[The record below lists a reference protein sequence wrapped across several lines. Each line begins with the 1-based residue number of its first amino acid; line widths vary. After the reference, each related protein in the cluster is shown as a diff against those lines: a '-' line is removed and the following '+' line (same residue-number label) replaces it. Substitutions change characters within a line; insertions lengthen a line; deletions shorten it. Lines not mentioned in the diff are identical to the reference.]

1 VTSDPW
7 FAGGERV
14 QIALA
19 GGSFGI
25 FWRTC
30 GSGPWLTALHG
41 FPTSSWDWAKVALSL
56 ERHFRVLCFDF
67 LGFGDS
73 DKPRA
78 HRYSIFEQAD
88 LTEALWRALGVEET
102 TVVAHD
108 YGATVAQ
115 ELLARSETAAR
126 VTSLTLL
133 NAAVYVRLA
142 RPLPIQRLLAG
153 RLTGPI
159 VARFVTERTFGRSF
173 RSIFSAQH
181 PIGEAEIHEH
191 WRVLER
197 RGGTARV
204 SHRLSHYMGDRT
216 RHADRWETALG
227 KAKCP
232 VSFIWGMADPRSG
245 AHIAEEIRRRL
256 PLAPFVELPD
266 VGHYPQLEV
275 PAAVASEIAA
285 AASRWREPRSSRM
298 PADP

>member
-1 VTSDPW
+1 VTSDRW
-7 FAGGERV
+7 FAGGERLR
-14 QIALA
+14 IALA
-19 GGSFGI
+19 AGSFEI
-25 FWRTC
+25 FCRVG

-41 FPTSSWDWAKVALSL
+41 FPTSSWDWAKATPSL
-56 ERHFRVLCFDF
+56 ERRFRVLCLDF

-88 LTEALWRALGVEET
+88 LTEALWRALGIEDT
-102 TVVAHD
+102 GVVAHD

-126 VTSLTLL
+126 VTGVTCL

-142 RPLPIQRLLAG
+142 RPLLIQRLLAG

-159 VARFVTERTFGRSF
+159 VAHAVTERTFRRSF
-173 RSIFSAQH
+173 ESIFSPQH
-181 PIGEAEIHEH
+181 PIDEPEIHEH

-197 RGGTARV
+197 RGGSARL
-204 SHRLSHYMGDRT
+204 SHRLSHYMGDRK
-216 RHADRWETALG
+216 RHADRWETALE
-227 KAKCP
+227 KAHCP

-245 AHIAEEIRRRL
+245 GHIAEEIRRRL

-285 AASRWREPRSSRM
+285 AASRWREPRSNRL

>member
-1 VTSDPW
+1 VKADAW

-14 QIALA
+14 SIKLGDQRFEIFYRI
-19 GGSFGI
+19 GGA
-25 FWRTC
+25 
-30 GSGPWLTALHG
+30 GPWLTALHG
-41 FPTSSWDWAKVALSL
+41 FPTCSWDWAKVVPDL

-88 LTEALWRALGVEET
+88 LTEALWRALGVEQT

-115 ELLARSETAAR
+115 ELLARSETSTR
-126 VTSLTLL
+126 VTRVTLL

-142 RPLPIQRLLAG
+142 RPLLIQRLLAG

-159 VARFVTERTFGRSF
+159 VARAVTERTFRRSF
-173 RSIFSAQH
+173 ESIFSAEH
-181 PIGEAEIHEH
+181 PISEAEIQEY

-197 RGGTARV
+197 RGGSAGLT
-204 SHRLSHYMGDRT
+204 HRLSHYMGDRKQ
-216 RHADRWETALG
+216 HADRWEIALEN
-227 KAKCP
+227 ARCP
-232 VSFIWGMADPRSG
+232 ISFIWGMADPRSG
-245 AHIAEEIRRRL
+245 AHIAEEIRRHL
-256 PLAPFVELPD
+256 PLAPLVELLD

-285 AASRWREPRSSRM
+285 C
-298 PADP
+298 